1 MNVSIVTAHP
11 DDEVLGCGGVAARH
25 ADDGD
30 QVNILILA
38 EGATSRRSSLHKN
51 TIEQVYDLQTSAK
64 SAADIIGCNPPEFG
78 GLPDNR
84 MDSLDLLDIVR
95 SVEDFVHRNQPEVI
109 YTHHAWDINVDH
121 RITHQAVVTACRPL
135 PASCVRAIY
144 TFETLSSTEWG
155 HSLQGVKF
163 QPLLYID
170 IAKQLQR
177 KLNALAEYA
186 SEMRPFPHARSLKAI
201 EALAT
206 LRGSEAGF
214 EAAEAFGVVY
224 DRRSQ

>member
-1 MNVSIVTAHP
+1 MKVSIVAAHP
-11 DDEVLGCGGVAARH
+11 DDEVLGCGGIAARH

-38 EGATSRRSSLHKN
+38 EGATSRKSDLRAT
-51 TIEQVYDLQTSAK
+51 TIEQVGDLQESAK
-64 SAADIIGCNPPEFG
+64 LAADILGCDPPEFG

-95 SVEDFVHRNQPEVI
+95 SVEDFVHRNQPELV
-109 YTHHAWDINVDH
+109 YTHHASDVNVDH

-135 PASCVRAIY
+135 PTSCVRAIY
-144 TFETLSSTEWG
+144 TFETVSSTEWG
-155 HSLQGVKF
+155 HSLQGIKF

-170 IAKQLQR
+170 ITKQLPR
-177 KLNALAEYA
+177 KLKALGQYSA
-186 SEMRPFPHARSLKAI
+186 EMRPFPHARSLKAI

-206 LRGSEAGF
+206 LRGSETGF
-214 EAAEAFGVVY
+214 EAAEAFGIVY